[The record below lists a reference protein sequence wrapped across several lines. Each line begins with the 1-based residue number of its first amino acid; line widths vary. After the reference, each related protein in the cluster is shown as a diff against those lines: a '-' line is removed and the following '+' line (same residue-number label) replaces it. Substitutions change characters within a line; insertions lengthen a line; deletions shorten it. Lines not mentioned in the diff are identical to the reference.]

1 MLPWSVPSTA
11 SARAVKRAVYGD
23 AMSKVMNDERGRPS
37 DWAQRILRVL
47 DHVHENL
54 DSDLDPG
61 ALADLAGF
69 SRHHFHRVFR
79 GMVGESVMG
88 HVRRLRLERAAFRLR
103 HGAEDVTTVALS
115 FGYGSHE
122 AFTRAFRAHFGVP
135 PSTFRDATRASESEG
150 TRISAELHERSEQII
165 LVRTFVGPYE
175 ACGAAWGELMAFA
188 GRAALL
194 PPSAPTVGLVYDD
207 PEITAPEACRYD
219 AGLPISPGRARELA
233 LPPGFAVRRVPAGR
247 FAVTLHRGPYATILD
262 TYVGLLGRWLPRQGL
277 DLADEPVVETYLD
290 APGSVPES
298 DLRTE
303 VAVRLS

>member
-1 MLPWSVPSTA
+1 
-11 SARAVKRAVYGD
+11 
-23 AMSKVMNDERGRPS
+23 MSNVMIDERKRPS

-47 DHVHENL
+47 DHVHANL
-54 DSDLDPG
+54 DGDLDPG

-79 GMVGESVMG
+79 GMVGETVMG

-135 PSTFRDATRASESEG
+135 PSTFRDAAREPEGPTVAAEVREKPES
-150 TRISAELHERSEQII
+150 TL

-194 PPSAPTVGLVYDD
+194 PPSGPTVGLVYDD
-207 PEITAPEACRYD
+207 PEITTPEACRYE

-233 LPPGFAVRRVPAGR
+233 LPPGFVIRRVPAGR
-247 FAVTLHRGPYATILD
+247 FAVTIHRGRYATILES
-262 TYVGLLGRWLPRQGL
+262 YVGLLGRWLPRQGL
-277 DLADEPVVETYLD
+277 ELADEPVVETYLD